1 MKRIS
6 ILVIFILLSYTKG
19 FSQRGGFSETSL
31 FLGSNFLKTDSKMSQ
46 ANIDI
51 SIGYAFSEKL
61 RFGLMLPVGFISF
74 KDGGQNNN
82 SFYTALGISG
92 NFQFFNDEIIV
103 LHSDTRLVIGAP
115 SREELSGWGFTRIGT
130 EFQLYFLT
138 LATQKSKPYIAVG
151 ANAIYGLYEKNN
163 IEKSRTYFMPHIS
176 AGIVTNF

>member
-1 MKRIS
+1 MKKLFILIS
-6 ILVIFILLSYTKG
+6 ILLLSHKG

-92 NFQFFNDEIIV
+92 NFQFFNDEIIA

-115 SREELSGWGFTRIGT
+115 SGEELTGWAFTRIGT
-130 EFQLYFLT
+130 EIQTYFSS
-138 LATQKSKPYIAVG
+138 LASERTKPYIAIG

-163 IEKSRTYFMPHIS
+163 IVKERFYFMPHIS